1 MSIIYSIQYF
11 KKKYKNYSITDKRK
25 SKQIYQYIKTEKME
39 DVQFKSAIRMDLVK
53 KVSIKK
59 KTKFVF
65 HK

>member
-1 MSIIYSIQYF
+1 MSIIYSKQYL

-39 DVQFKSAIRMDLVK
+39 DVQFKSAIRMGLVK